1 MKDPVK
7 IFRDIVAIN
16 KVIVENEIH
25 LCPPVSQEMGVGY
38 REYVKPLL
46 TEFNKEH
53 SIKRSEFFKSI
64 LQHPK
69 LKSNNNLKYRFFGN
83 WGHKVNPFIWATIY
97 CDNNLPKP
105 ASHSGQLYLLVDH
118 RGLKFGFSYG
128 DSIKDTDLA
137 VASITNNIN
146 LHETILKVVNDQD
159 LLVVNH
165 GAGEA
170 SFKLDG
176 NVKDNL
182 LKTKDDFTL
191 WNKDIH
197 LFKTYPGEDIPPTIV
212 EEIIEVLHSLLPL
225 VDVPTEAKSRD
236 SIGYW
241 LYSPGEGARNWDEEF
256 ANGYM
261 TIDFGFPDDL
271 SEFQTKSDLEDVR
284 TEYGYEEGSMNTIRA
299 LWDFSHAI
307 NVGDIVIAKKGR
319 GKYLGYGVI
328 ESDYQFEGDNSNNHI
343 RKINWLKKG
352 NWPVESGSLPVKT
365 LTNITEYDSY
375 VDSLKVY
382 LGIDSVQEIVTEEF
396 DMDKLLSNVFLSSNE
411 VANILDLLGTKKNII
426 LQGSAGVGKTFLA
439 KKIAKCLQ
447 EDYSEDRIEVIQ
459 FHQSYSYED
468 FIQGYRPTEKSFEL
482 RNGIFYELCQRAK
495 ADISV
500 PYFLIIDEI
509 NRGNLSKIFGELM
522 MLIETDKRG
531 ERNAITLTYSK
542 ADEKFYVPD
551 NLYIIGTMNTADR
564 SLTIVDYALRRRFAF
579 IKMNPNFGEEFISFL
594 VSKGVT
600 KEIIQAIVDKMRMLN
615 EIILNDDSL
624 GEGFEI
630 GHSYFCSYKSGD
642 QKKWFENVIK
652 YEIIPLIDEYWF
664 DDRELASQHQ
674 NMVLN

>member
-1 MKDPVK
+1 MKDPIK
-7 IFRDIVAIN
+7 IFQDIVAIN
-16 KVIVENEIH
+16 KVIVDNEIH
-25 LCPPVSQEMGVGY
+25 QCPPVSQEMGVGY

-46 TEFNKEH
+46 NEFSKEH

-69 LKSNNNLKYRFFGN
+69 LKSNSNLKYRFFGN

-97 CDNNLPKP
+97 CDNDLPKP
-105 ASHSGQLYLLVDH
+105 ASNSGQLYLLVDH
-118 RGLKFGFSYG
+118 KGLKFGFDYG
-128 DSIKDTDLA
+128 DAVKDNDKVVTA
-137 VASITNNIN
+137 VAQNEK
-146 LHETILKVVNDQD
+146 LHEIILNTVNQKN
-159 LLVVNH
+159 LSVINH

-170 SFKLDG
+170 SIKLDI
-176 NVKDNL
+176 NPEDNL
-182 LKTKDDFTL
+182 IKRKDDFTH
-191 WNKDIH
+191 WNKDVHII
-197 LFKTYPGEDIPPTIV
+197 KTYSTEEIPNTITEEIV
-212 EEIIEVLHSLLPL
+212 ETLVSLLPL
-225 VDVPTEAKSRD
+225 LDVPTEAKSRD

-241 LYSPGEGARNWDEEF
+241 LYSPGEGARNWNDEF

-307 NVGDIVIAKKGR
+307 NVGDIIIAKKGR
-319 GKYLGYGVI
+319 GKYLGYGVV
-328 ESDYQFEGDNSNNHI
+328 ESDYQFEGENSNNHI

-352 NWPVESGSLPVKT
+352 DWPVESGSLPVKT

-375 VDSLKVY
+375 VESLKAY
-382 LGIDSVQEIVTEEF
+382 LGIESVQEAVTEEF
-396 DMDKLLSNVFLSSNE
+396 DMDKLLSNVFLSSKE
-411 VANILDLLGTKKNII
+411 VVNILDLLGTKKNII

-447 EDYSEDRIEVIQ
+447 EDYSEERIEVIQ

-468 FIQGYRPTEKSFEL
+468 FIQGYRPTESSFEL
-482 RNGIFYELCQRAK
+482 RNGIFYDLCQKAK
-495 ADISV
+495 TDISV
-500 PYFLIIDEI
+500 PFFLIIDEI

-522 MLIETDKRG
+522 MLIEADKRG
-531 ERNAITLTYSK
+531 ERNEITLTYSK
-542 ADEKFYVPD
+542 ENEKFYVPD

-579 IKMNPNFGEEFISFL
+579 IKMRPNFGEEFISFM
-594 VSKGVT
+594 VAKGVS
-600 KEIIQAIVDKMRMLN
+600 KEIIQAIVDKMHMLN

-664 DDRELASQHQ
+664 DDKELASQYQ
-674 NMVLN
+674 NMILS

>member
-1 MKDPVK
+1 MKDSIK
-7 IFRDIVAIN
+7 ILQDIIAIN
-16 KVIVENEIH
+16 KIIVDNEIH

-38 REYVKPLL
+38 REFVKPLL
-46 TEFNKEH
+46 TEFKKEH
-53 SIKRSEFFKSI
+53 TIKRSEFFKSI

-69 LKSNNNLKYRFFGN
+69 LKTNSNLKYRFFGN

-97 CDNNLPKP
+97 CDNDLPKP
-105 ASHSGQLYLLVDH
+105 ASFSGQLYLTVDH
-118 RGLKFGFSYG
+118 EGLKFGFDYG
-128 DSIKDTDLA
+128 DSVKDSDTIVSSIAENIDLQQ
-137 VASITNNIN
+137 
-146 LHETILKVVNDQD
+146 TILKVIHEKN

-165 GAGEA
+165 SAGEA
-170 SFKLDG
+170 SIDLQG
-176 NVKDNL
+176 NSNDNL
-182 LKTKDDFTL
+182 IKHQEDFKH
-191 WNKDIH
+191 WSKDIH
-197 LFKTYPGEDIPPTIV
+197 IIKTYSA
-212 EEIIEVLHSLLPL
+212 EEIPATITEEIVDTLYSLLPL
-225 VDVPTEAKSRD
+225 VDVPTETKSLD
-236 SIGYW
+236 NKGYW
-241 LYSPGEGARNWDEEF
+241 LYSPGEGARNWNEEF

-271 SEFQTKSDLEDVR
+271 GEFQNKSDLEDVR

-307 NVGDIVIAKKGR
+307 NVGDVVIAKKGR
-319 GKYLGYGVI
+319 SKYLGYGIV
-328 ESDYQFEGDNSNNHI
+328 ESDYQFEGENRNNHV

-352 NWPVESGSLPVKT
+352 DWPVESGSLPVKT
-365 LTNITEYDSY
+365 LTNISEYESY
-375 VDSLKVY
+375 VESLKSY
-382 LGIDSVQEIVTEEF
+382 LGIDGSQKSVVGEF
-396 DMDKLLSNVFLSSNE
+396 DMDKLLSNVFLSNKE
-411 VANILDLLGTKKNII
+411 IVNILDLLGTKKNII

-468 FIQGYRPTEKSFEL
+468 FIQGYRPTENSFEL
-482 RNGIFYELCQRAK
+482 RNGIFYDLCQKAK
-495 ADISV
+495 TDISA

-522 MLIETDKRG
+522 MLIEADKRG
-531 ERNAITLTYSK
+531 ERNAITLTYSQ
-542 ADEKFYVPD
+542 ANEKFYVPD

-579 IKMNPNFGEEFISFL
+579 IKMSPNFGEEFISFL
-594 VSKGVT
+594 VSKGVSQ
-600 KEIIQAIVDKMRMLN
+600 EIVQAIVDKMRKLN

-664 DDRELASQHQ
+664 DDKELASQYQ
-674 NMVLN
+674 GIMLS